1 MLYVHITIILL
12 SWCEIHK
19 RLSFP
24 FYSPEI
30 LSRSQTQTLESL
42 EFIPQHVGAFSV
54 EKYDDIK
61 KYLIKVKLESKLLW
75 ACGLMMQNHNISS
88 KSTHCSFL
96 SYSWFCFY
104 VFLLLILSL
113 LRPVTLLCTPWAG
126 SWRPWLLCI
135 EWHTWVWEPTAGYCR
150 RLWRRLSPTLSG
162 FSNWWG
168 KRSFHEKVASCGI
181 LVSTNVWVSLLW
193 I

>member
-1 MLYVHITIILL
+1 MVYSGVKSLLLLWSHLKCCFEWLLDKLNRRSVAVYVLIGGERSSRSSILSFRCQLFYKHITIILL

-75 ACGLMMQNHNISS
+75 ACGSLMQNHNISS
-88 KSTHCSFL
+88 KSALCSFL
-96 SYSWFCFY
+96 SFSWFCFY
-104 VFLLLILSL
+104 VFSPCSGL
-113 LRPVTLLCTPWAG
+113 
-126 SWRPWLLCI
+126 
-135 EWHTWVWEPTAGYCR
+135 WHSSAPPGQARGDTGCR
-150 RLWRRLSPTLSG
+150 
-162 FSNWWG
+162 
-168 KRSFHEKVASCGI
+168 V
-181 LVSTNVWVSLLW
+181 
-193 I
+193 